1 MFSSSIENLIKNF
14 SQLPGVGSKTA
25 QRLVFYLLKQDKQI
39 IKNFGNALLH
49 AQDNIRFCSSC
60 GQFTDT
66 DICSIC
72 RSTTRDKSLIC
83 IVAESAD
90 IESLEKA
97 HEFHGIYHVL
107 HGHINPTENIG
118 PENINL
124 SPLIAKLQTNS
135 ISEIILALN
144 PTVEG
149 ETTSLYLT
157 KLIKN
162 YPNITLTRL
171 ARGLPQGSDLEYADE
186 ITLSNAFKGRT
197 KI

>member
-1 MFSSSIENLIKNF
+1 MFSSSIKNLIDNF
-14 SQLPGVGSKTA
+14 SSLPGIGPKTA
-25 QRLVFYLLKQDKQI
+25 QKLVFYLLKQDKKI
-39 IKNFGNALLH
+39 LKNFGDSLLH
-49 AQDNIRFCSSC
+49 AQDNIHFCSSC

-66 DICSIC
+66 DLCYICHNQN
-72 RSTTRDKSLIC
+72 RSHHSVC

-90 IESLEKA
+90 ISSLEKA

-107 HGHINPTENIG
+107 HGLINPIENIG

-124 SPLIAKLQTNS
+124 SPLIVKLKNNS

-144 PTVEG
+144 PTIEG
-149 ETTSLYLT
+149 ETTSLYLA
-157 KLIKN
+157 KLIKK
-162 YPNITLTRL
+162 YPAVTLTRL